1 MLVARIA
8 FSTSTHS
15 VLSTK
20 RVLWDQKVAIS
31 LDILKLALNVL
42 LVLDNVV
49 EAQVAIFSLLSLK
62 LDLDWLERDM
72 LDGKVLSLEMNIS
85 SVLLHSKLIRKTLL

>member
-20 RVLWDQKVAIS
+20 RVLWDQEVAIS
-31 LDILKLALNVL
+31 LDVLKLALNVL
-42 LVLDNVV
+42 LVLDNMV
-49 EAQVAIFSLLSLK
+49 EAQVAIFSLLSLE
-62 LDLDWLERDM
+62 LDLDWL
-72 LDGKVLSLEMNIS
+72 
-85 SVLLHSKLIRKTLL
+85 

>member
-15 VLSTK
+15 VFSTK
-20 RVLWDQKVAIS
+20 RVLWDQEVTIS
-31 LDILKLALNVL
+31 LDVLKLTLNVL

-49 EAQVAIFSLLSLK
+49 EAQVAIFSLLSLE
-62 LDLDWLERDM
+62 LDLDWL
-72 LDGKVLSLEMNIS
+72 
-85 SVLLHSKLIRKTLL
+85 